1 MKYVCN
7 RCAKVF
13 QADDITIHYT
23 KGSDGLEIVAIC
35 PSCLERYLDKT
46 KVDTDRKEEDAERTK
61 IMKMKRKW

>member
-13 QADDITIHYT
+13 QAEDITIHYT
-23 KGSDGLEIVAIC
+23 KGSNGLVNVAIC

-46 KVDTDRKEEDAERTK
+46 KVETDRKEEDAERTK
-61 IMKMKRKW
+61 IMKMKREW

>member
-23 KGSDGLEIVAIC
+23 AGDKGLEIVAVC
-35 PSCLERYLDKT
+35 QLCLDEYLETT
-46 KVDTDRKEEDAERTK
+46 KATKDRKEDENER
-61 IMKMKRKW
+61 MKMQMKW

>member
-1 MKYVCN
+1 MKYLCS

-13 QADDITIHYT
+13 QADDITIHYMA
-23 KGSDGLEIVAIC
+23 GDNGLEIVAIC

>member
-23 KGSDGLEIVAIC
+23 KGSNGLEIVVIC
-35 PSCLERYLDKT
+35 PSCLESYLDKT
-46 KVDTDRKEEDAERTK
+46 KVASDRKEEDAERTK

>member
-23 KGSDGLEIVAIC
+23 KGSDGLEIVVIC
-35 PSCLERYLDKT
+35 PSCLESYLDKT
-46 KVDTDRKEEDAERTK
+46 KVASDRKEEDAERTK

>member
-1 MKYVCN
+1 MKYVCS

-13 QADDITIHYT
+13 QADDITVHYI

-46 KVDTDRKEEDAERTK
+46 KVDTDIKEEDAER
-61 IMKMKRKW
+61 MKMKRKW